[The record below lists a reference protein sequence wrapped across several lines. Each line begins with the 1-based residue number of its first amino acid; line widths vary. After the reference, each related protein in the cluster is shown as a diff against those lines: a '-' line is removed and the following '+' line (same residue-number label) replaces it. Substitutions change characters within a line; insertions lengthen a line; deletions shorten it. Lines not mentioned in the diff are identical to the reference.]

1 MDPNYALGF
10 SSSSSSFT
18 YMHNFM
24 NVPLPMFPIHSHEFG
39 GRAANCRINMMEFER
54 QYMQMFWQHQMVE
67 VDRISE
73 FRQHQ
78 LPLARI
84 KRVMKADED
93 VKMISADAPVLFSKS
108 CELFI
113 MDLTLRSWFHAE
125 EKKRRTLQ
133 RSDIATTISRAVVLD
148 FLLDVVPMDDEIMN
162 EEELQGNWVGHESLP
177 CNGMHFNVMHPNPF
191 NQTLHEDNVSRQTE
205 TSHQFMV
212 QQSFSSSHHSY
223 GTPQ

>member
-93 VKMISADAPVLFSKS
+93 V
-108 CELFI
+108 
-113 MDLTLRSWFHAE
+113 
-125 EKKRRTLQ
+125 KKRRTLQ